1 MHTYGFF
8 SGDDLNIA
16 LRPFFDNVNANI
28 VIKES
33 MLERFE
39 EFDIVKE
46 AFVHSVHEQ
55 IVNSGFWSQE
65 NEKLLKIDEGKST

>member
-1 MHTYGFF
+1 MF
-8 SGDDLNIA
+8 SFLGDDLKVA
-16 LRPFFDNVNANI
+16 LRPFFDNINTSI
-28 VIKES
+28 VIKEP

-39 EFDIVKE
+39 DFDIVKE
-46 AFVHSVHEQ
+46 AFVFSVHEQ